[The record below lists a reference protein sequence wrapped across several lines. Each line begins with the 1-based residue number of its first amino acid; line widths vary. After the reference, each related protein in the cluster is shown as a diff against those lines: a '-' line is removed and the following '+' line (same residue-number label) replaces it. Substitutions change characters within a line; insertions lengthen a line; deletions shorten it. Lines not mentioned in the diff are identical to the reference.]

1 MKRTIIANALAY
13 ASLLMG
19 CGAVQSQSS
28 SPALEQMQLA
38 ERSSKVS
45 VPVDVRYQLRAAP
58 ARDQPVGLDLAFVSR
73 VPGQNLKVEFPRAQ
87 AVTIDSGGVS
97 FGQQKALPQDVMRR
111 SLVVTPRES
120 HGVVRV
126 LVSLDVE
133 GARYF
138 GVFSIPI
145 RLDR

>member
-1 MKRTIIANALAY
+1 MKRTIIAHAWVY

-28 SPALEQMQLA
+28 PPALEQMKLA

-45 VPVDVRYQLRAAP
+45 VPVDVRYQLRAA
-58 ARDQPVGLDLAFVSR
+58 ATRDQPVALDLAFVSR
-73 VPGQNLKVEFPRAQ
+73 VAGQNLKVEFPRAES
-87 AVTIDSGGVS
+87 VTIDSGGAS
-97 FGQQKALPQDVMRR
+97 FAQQKAQPQDAVRR
-111 SLVVTPRES
+111 SLVVTPHAEQ
-120 HGVVRV
+120 GMVRV

>member
-1 MKRTIIANALAY
+1 MKRTILANALLY
-13 ASLLMG
+13 ASLLIG

-28 SPALEQMQLA
+28 PPLEQMKLA

-45 VPVDVRYQLRAAP
+45 VPVDVRYQFRAA
-58 ARDQPVGLDLAFVSR
+58 ATRDQPVGLDLAFVSR
-73 VPGQNLKVEFPRAQ
+73 VPGRNLTVEFPRPESA
-87 AVTIDSGGVS
+87 TIDSGGVS
-97 FGQQKALPQDVMRR
+97 FAQQKAQPQDVMRR
-111 SLVVTPRES
+111 SLVVTPRED